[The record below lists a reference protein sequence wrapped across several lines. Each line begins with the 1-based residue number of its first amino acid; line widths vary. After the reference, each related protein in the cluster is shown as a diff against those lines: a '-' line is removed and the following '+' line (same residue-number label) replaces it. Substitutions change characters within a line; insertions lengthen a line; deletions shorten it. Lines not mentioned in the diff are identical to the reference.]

1 MEREYRGMTTNEVIE
16 QIKAGHISF
25 ADIADYLND
34 RTDAERRNFCFR
46 MFCSIPMEPITISME
61 SFRDYDAIPYSK
73 KHKPSYHELKSTG
86 LTPQQESEKDR
97 LLEAIGFIESKYG
110 VDLFGEYQD
119 ERTFKPTDDED
130 KATFEALNE
139 KRIQSNEPQQDKGKA
154 IEKYVTINKKEMIIQ
169 AIKNLTSGKKGKSAA
184 VIIAVAV
191 ADGYINKPTFDILK
205 EAFGIT
211 GSRQAFNKAY
221 SNYVGKG
228 DTYKHELSAAKEA
241 LKKVIEEL
249 E

>member
-73 KHKPSYHELKSTG
+73 KHKPSYHEVKSTG

-97 LLEAIGFIESKYG
+97 LLNAIGFIESKYG

-119 ERTFKPTDDED
+119 ERTFKPTDDEA
-130 KATFEALNE
+130 KELTKCEYPELPKE
-139 KRIQSNEPQQDKGKA
+139 LQSDDA
-154 IEKYVTINKKEMIIQ
+154 KELLERLV
-169 AIKNLTSGKKGKSAA
+169 NN
-184 VIIAVAV
+184 
-191 ADGYINKPTFDILK
+191 GYCEEN
-205 EAFGIT
+205 
-211 GSRQAFNKAY
+211 
-221 SNYVGKG
+221 
-228 DTYKHELSAAKEA
+228 TYKWKGTKYGAAHAANHISKILN
-241 LKKVIEEL
+241 LKKKWKIFQSLWGFKNMAQTLYKVDIEANQDEMKDIDRL
-249 E
+249 FPENAPTLTKKI

>member
-73 KHKPSYHELKSTG
+73 KHKPSYHEVKSTG

-97 LLEAIGFIESKYG
+97 LLNAIGFIESKYG
-110 VDLFGEYQD
+110 IDLFGEYQD
-119 ERTFKPTDDED
+119 KHTIKPIDES
-130 KATFEALNE
+130 
-139 KRIQSNEPQQDKGKA
+139 RIQSNEPQQDKEKA
-154 IEKYVTINKKEMIIQ
+154 IEKYVTINKKDMIIQ
-169 AIKNLTSGKKGKSAA
+169 AIKNLVSGKKGKQAA

-191 ADGYINKPTFDILK
+191 TDGYINKPNFNTLK
-205 EAFGIT
+205 EAFCIEGT
-211 GSRQAFNKAY
+211 KQAFNKAY
-221 SNYVGKG
+221 TLYTEDKTTRKG
-228 DTYKHELSAAKEA
+228 EIEAARA
-241 LKKVIEEL
+241 AIKKVIEEL

>member
-73 KHKPSYHELKSTG
+73 KHKPSYHEVKSTG

-97 LLEAIGFIESKYG
+97 LLNAIGFIESKYG
-110 VDLFGEYQD
+110 IDLFGEYQD
-119 ERTFKPTDDED
+119 KHTIKPTNDV
-130 KATFEALNE
+130 
-139 KRIQSNEPQQDKGKA
+139 QNEPQQA
-154 IEKYVTINKKEMIIQ
+154 
-169 AIKNLTSGKKGKSAA
+169 
-184 VIIAVAV
+184 
-191 ADGYINKPTFDILK
+191 
-205 EAFGIT
+205 
-211 GSRQAFNKAY
+211 
-221 SNYVGKG
+221 
-228 DTYKHELSAAKEA
+228 A
-241 LKKVIEEL
+241 LKDLLPEKLKADEAVKVFQNAIDAQLITNSPEGLKWNDTKQLLAYFATKGWEQNNRL
-249 E
+249 ENL

>member
-73 KHKPSYHELKSTG
+73 KHKPSYHEVKSTG

-119 ERTFKPTDDED
+119 ESTINPIAECSELPKELQSDEAKKFFD
-130 KATFEALNE
+130 KAIDLGLMNESYKWERGLQLLACFAREMSLNLNMGKGCNADGT
-139 KRIQSNEPQQDKGKA
+139 KRISW
-154 IEKYVTINKKEMIIQ
+154 
-169 AIKNLTSGKKGKSAA
+169 
-184 VIIAVAV
+184 
-191 ADGYINKPTFDILK
+191 KPFEIL
-205 EAFGIT
+205 FGIERNKLRLNYNDIQKT
-211 GSRQAFNKAY
+211 GQNPS
-221 SNYVGKG
+221 
-228 DTYKHELSAAKEA
+228 DIDLID
-241 LKKVIEEL
+241 KVFK
-249 E
+249 

>member
-1 MEREYRGMTTNEVIE
+1 MESEYRGMTTNEVMIE

-73 KHKPSYHELKSTG
+73 KHKPSYHEVKSTG

-97 LLEAIGFIESKYG
+97 LLNAIGFIESKYG
-110 VDLFGEYQD
+110 IDLFGEYQD
-119 ERTFKPTDDED
+119 KHTIKPIDES
-130 KATFEALNE
+130 
-139 KRIQSNEPQQDKGKA
+139 RIQSNEPQQDKEKA
-154 IEKYVTINKKEMIIQ
+154 IEKYVTINKKEMIVQ
-169 AIKNLTSGKKGKSAA
+169 AIKNLISGKKGKSAA

-228 DTYKHELSAAKEA
+228 DTYEHELSAAKEA

>member
-73 KHKPSYHELKSTG
+73 KHKPSYHEVKSTG

-97 LLEAIGFIESKYG
+97 LLNAIGFIESKYG
-110 VDLFGEYQD
+110 IDLFGEYQD
-119 ERTFKPTDDED
+119 KHTIKPTNDV
-130 KATFEALNE
+130 
-139 KRIQSNEPQQDKGKA
+139 QNEPQQA
-154 IEKYVTINKKEMIIQ
+154 
-169 AIKNLTSGKKGKSAA
+169 
-184 VIIAVAV
+184 
-191 ADGYINKPTFDILK
+191 
-205 EAFGIT
+205 
-211 GSRQAFNKAY
+211 
-221 SNYVGKG
+221 
-228 DTYKHELSAAKEA
+228 A
-241 LKKVIEEL
+241 LKDLLPEKLKADEAVKVFQNAIDAQLITNSPEGLKWNDTKQLLAYFATKVSDKFCLTTRLDKDGNKTTDWKTFETL
-249 E
+249 FKQKGLKGAKQNWMRINTKFEPTKFEKVDALF

>member
-73 KHKPSYHELKSTG
+73 KHKPSYHEVKSTG

-97 LLEAIGFIESKYG
+97 LLNAIGFIESKYG
-110 VDLFGEYQD
+110 IDLFGEYQD
-119 ERTFKPTDDED
+119 KHTIKPTNDV
-130 KATFEALNE
+130 
-139 KRIQSNEPQQDKGKA
+139 QNEPQQA
-154 IEKYVTINKKEMIIQ
+154 
-169 AIKNLTSGKKGKSAA
+169 
-184 VIIAVAV
+184 
-191 ADGYINKPTFDILK
+191 
-205 EAFGIT
+205 
-211 GSRQAFNKAY
+211 
-221 SNYVGKG
+221 
-228 DTYKHELSAAKEA
+228 A
-241 LKKVIEEL
+241 LKDLLPEKLKADEAVKVFQNAIDAQLITNSPEGLKWNDTKQLLAYFATKVSDKFCLTTRLDKDGNKTTDWKTFETL
-249 E
+249 FKQKGLKGAKQNWMRLNTKFEPTKFEKVDALF